1 MLDFLSLVM
10 ALIALIV
17 ASKAFNQVGVLRAR
31 LQALEATPSQAR
43 PGPPPLPPLDEREQ
57 APITGAPGVAAEQP
71 AAIGDAE
78 PAAPLAADSLLRR
91 ATTSA
96 ARRRPRR
103 CPNPAPAS
111 KNASVPAGSS
121 GSAG

>member
-43 PGPPPLPPLDEREQ
+43 PGPPPLPLDERGQ
-57 APITGAPGVAAEQP
+57 APIVGAPGVAAEQP

-78 PAAPLAADSLLRR
+78 SAAPGAA
-91 ATTSA
+91 TSDTSTPTNGFSTWSP
-96 ARRRPRR
+96 ARGE
-103 CPNPAPAS
+103 CA
-111 KNASVPAGSS
+111 
-121 GSAG
+121 